1 MPVGARTGADD
12 SCTACRGLR
21 TRGGQ
26 HPSGVRRVG
35 GGRVGDPPVRPRTV
49 ASCFAAVQGSRRF
62 WALCRGKV
70 TAHRIRL
77 DVTEQQARTLARW
90 CEAARL
96 AWNWGLSERD
106 RQYRDRVG
114 GPAFDRQRGN
124 WIPVGEK
131 WQPDPEAPRENLDR
145 LTTRVRREARP
156 WWMVE
161 PPARVY
167 RSEFRTLD
175 EAWRRCRDGLA
186 GRPVPKGRA
195 TSFGLSNQDV
205 RLDGRRVRLPKIGWL
220 RLAERLR
227 WRGAVKTVRVSFE
240 AGRWYLA
247 LGVDWDHQRRPAPG
261 VSAGL
266 DVGVKTLAVLASA
279 DGRLVRRYANPRAHD
294 ALLRRLQRA
303 GRAVSRKQKGSA
315 NWRKAVLRLARVHAR
330 IAAVRRDATEQVST
344 SVARSVRRVGIEDLA
359 VRDMLRSPLMARRV
373 ADAAMSRLRSRV
385 GVKVCEAGGQV
396 LVASR
401 FYASTRTCSVCRGRT
416 GRIPAGQVGL
426 GVRRWT
432 CEHCG
437 AAHDRTVNSARNL
450 DPAVWSEQMDAAGR
464 AESQNARGQA
474 CQSVSADGGGLAE
487 AGSALA
493 RNPHAGAVSPRRDE
507 LVARHRAPG

>member
-1 MPVGARTGADD
+1 MPDAVRHRRAVAAAGEV
-12 SCTACRGLR
+12 SGLR
-21 TRGGQ
+21 RRRARPLRDRG
-26 HPSGVRRVG
+26 SGHTAPVAIRRAADSGGEAMTGWRFRRFAAVAAAVLIGCSSAHAQSARRECAGG

-49 ASCFAAVQGSRRF
+49 ASSFAAVQGSRRF

-106 RQYRDRVG
+106 RQYRDRVS
-114 GPAFDRQRGN
+114 GPAFDRRRGN

-186 GRPVPKGRA
+186 GRPVPKRRA

-227 WRGAVKTVRVSFE
+227 
-240 AGRWYLA
+240 
-247 LGVDWDHQRRPAPG
+247 
-261 VSAGL
+261 
-266 DVGVKTLAVLASA
+266 
-279 DGRLVRRYANPRAHD
+279 
-294 ALLRRLQRA
+294 
-303 GRAVSRKQKGSA
+303 
-315 NWRKAVLRLARVHAR
+315 
-330 IAAVRRDATEQVST
+330 
-344 SVARSVRRVGIEDLA
+344 
-359 VRDMLRSPLMARRV
+359 
-373 ADAAMSRLRSRV
+373 
-385 GVKVCEAGGQV
+385 
-396 LVASR
+396 
-401 FYASTRTCSVCRGRT
+401 
-416 GRIPAGQVGL
+416 
-426 GVRRWT
+426 
-432 CEHCG
+432 
-437 AAHDRTVNSARNL
+437 
-450 DPAVWSEQMDAAGR
+450 
-464 AESQNARGQA
+464 
-474 CQSVSADGGGLAE
+474 
-487 AGSALA
+487 
-493 RNPHAGAVSPRRDE
+493 
-507 LVARHRAPG
+507 